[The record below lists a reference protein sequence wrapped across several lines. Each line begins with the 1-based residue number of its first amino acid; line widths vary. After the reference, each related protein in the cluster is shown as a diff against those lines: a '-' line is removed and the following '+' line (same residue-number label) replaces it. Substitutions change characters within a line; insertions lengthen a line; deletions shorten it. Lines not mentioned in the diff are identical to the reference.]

1 MGEINDQRLYRRG
14 LKRPVR
20 GSDDGRK
27 ELQQRRPPRAT
38 VQHLLAPMSNRTP
51 PEDRPIQNLEC
62 ELNNVE
68 M

>member
-1 MGEINDQRLYRRG
+1 MW
-14 LKRPVR
+14 

-38 VQHLLAPMSNRTP
+38 VQHLLAPRRNRTP
-51 PEDRPIQNLEC
+51 PKDRPIQNLEC
-62 ELNNVE
+62 ELIGTQGLNDVLNNLE